1 MGAERSRKATL
12 GGRWQT
18 APWNGA
24 DCWSGQ
30 DGAERSRKATLG
42 GRGAAAGAVKP
53 GGRRARRQT
62 DERRWP
68 SFSFLVRR

>member
-18 APWNGA
+18 APQNGA

-30 DGAERSRKATLG
+30 VGRQAEPQGDAWWAL
-42 GRGAAAGAVKP
+42 AA
-53 GGRRARRQT
+53 RAREHT
-62 DERRWP
+62 AEVD
-68 SFSFLVRR
+68 FSTS